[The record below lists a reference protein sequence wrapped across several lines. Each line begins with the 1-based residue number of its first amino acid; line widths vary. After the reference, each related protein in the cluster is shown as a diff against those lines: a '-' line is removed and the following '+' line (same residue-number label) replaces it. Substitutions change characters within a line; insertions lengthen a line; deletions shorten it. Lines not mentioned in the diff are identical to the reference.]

1 MQNQW
6 PCRPPAVHR
15 NRDLC
20 QHILLLCP
28 GFAKKACEVPEAVAA
43 AVQKQEVVQNPLWET
58 EHYTSD
64 AYAPGLSGNAG
75 IHTGIHKQAGGGCVP
90 EYSACSAAALSG
102 GLSGVAK
109 FYQVTV
115 RTDMN
120 KSIDRLDRL
129 MAIIQDTY

>member
-1 MQNQW
+1 M
-6 PCRPPAVHR
+6 
-15 NRDLC
+15 
-20 QHILLLCP
+20 
-28 GFAKKACEVPEAVAA
+28 AA

-75 IHTGIHKQAGGGCVP
+75 IHIGIQKKACGGCDP

-115 RTDMN
+115 RTDMR
-120 KSIDRLDRL
+120 KRIDRL
-129 MAIIQDTY
+129 MVIIQDTY